1 MATFTTSTGET
12 GVKDHRALPQDE
24 SVSASTVAP
33 LHVFLVEDSPI
44 IRERLTESL
53 STPGRIEVI
62 GHADTEHGAVTALR
76 EADWDVLVLDLQ
88 LKQGTGLGVLKALA
102 GTKPQG
108 AKVIVLTNYAIPQFR
123 DRSVA
128 LGADFFFDKSRE
140 YYRVKSV
147 LEDMAAMRDSG
158 GQRH

>member
-1 MATFTTSTGET
+1 MPSDNAVAPTT
-12 GVKDHRALPQDE
+12 A
-24 SVSASTVAP
+24 ASKVTKGMRMGHGAQQP

-53 STPGRIEVI
+53 STPGRIEVV
-62 GHADTEHGAVTALR
+62 GHADTEHGAVAALR
-76 EADWDVLVLDLQ
+76 RGSWDVLVLDLQ
-88 LKQGTGLGVLKALA
+88 LKQGTGLGVLRALGA
-102 GTKPQG
+102 GKPEG

-128 LGADFFFDKSRE
+128 LGADYFFDKTRE

-147 LEDMAAMRDSG
+147 LEELAMARAGR
-158 GQRH
+158 RE